1 MRLPVAGAADEGVSM
16 AAETGDS
23 AETAAFQHA
32 LRTLLETELPAGLAA
47 RTIQG
52 YHPTRKDVA
61 VWQKILAHRG
71 WGAPM
76 WPVDF
81 GGTGWSIRR
90 QHEFE
95 EACFLA
101 GAPPQHFQS
110 LRLVAPVVY
119 TFGGEAQRARFLP
132 PILNGDDFWAQGFS
146 EPGAG
151 SDLAALRTRATRD
164 GSDWVINGQ
173 KLWTSDAQFADWMIL
188 LARTD
193 MDRRPQQGMSFFAVR
208 MDAPGVTVRPV
219 PAIDGAASLNEVFL
233 EDVRVADEDLLG
245 AENGGWDHA
254 RFLLAHERANTA
266 EIPRLKRAVARTKAL
281 ARRARAAEGRPLA
294 EEPSF
299 AFRLAEVAVDLMA
312 LQATVWRVIEE
323 EEAGVAAP
331 TTSSVL
337 KIRGSELLQRI
348 NLLQIEALGEDA
360 LPFYPAP
367 EDRTG
372 PLPGPADAAGVTA
385 DLLYRRA
392 ATIFGGSNEI
402 QRNLIARN
410 LLKG

>member
-1 MRLPVAGAADEGVSM
+1 MPANESDITETEAFREQLRDLLANDLPADL
-16 AAETGDS
+16 AE
-23 AETAAFQHA
+23 
-32 LRTLLETELPAGLAA
+32 RTL
-47 RTIQG
+47 QG
-52 YHPTRKDVA
+52 YHPTREDVA
-61 VWQKILAHRG
+61 QWQKILARRG
-71 WGAPM
+71 WGASM
-76 WPVDF
+76 WPVEF
-81 GGTGWSIRR
+81 GGLGWSIRR

-119 TFGGEAQRARFLP
+119 TYDSEAQRRRFLP
-132 PILNGDDFWAQGFS
+132 PILNGDAFWAQGFS

-151 SDLAALRTRATRD
+151 SDLAALRTTAIRSAD
-164 GSDWVINGQ
+164 GWTINGQ
-173 KLWTSDAQFADWMIL
+173 KLWTSDAQFADWLIL
-188 LARTD
+188 LART
-193 MDRRPQQGMSFFAVR
+193 RLEGRPQQGMSFFAVR
-208 MDAPGVTVRPV
+208 LDAPGVTVRPV
-219 PAIDGAASLNEVFL
+219 PAIDGANSLNEVFL
-233 EDVRVADEDLLG
+233 EDVRVATEDLLG
-245 AENGGWDHA
+245 EENEGWRHA
-254 RFLLAHERANTA
+254 MFLLAHERANTA
-266 EIPRLKRAVARTKAL
+266 EIPRLKRGVARVRSL
-281 ARRARAAEGRPLA
+281 AGKPRPGARAPLA

-299 AFRLAEVAVDLMA
+299 AFRLAEVEVDLMA

-323 EEAGVAAP
+323 EDAGLAAP

-348 NLLQIEALGEDA
+348 NLLQVEALAENA

-372 PLPGPADAAGVTA
+372 PLPGPDHAAGVMA